1 MKNFTLQLA
10 ILSAAFLLA
19 ALISARLGAPVIVM
33 VAALFVSVVSGT
45 TSMTKS
51 VQ

>member
-1 MKNFTLQLA
+1 MKKFTLELA
-10 ILSAAFLLA
+10 LLSAAFLLA

-33 VAALFVSVVSGT
+33 VIGLFVSALSGT

-51 VQ
+51 V

>member
-1 MKNFTLQLA
+1 MKNFTFELA
-10 ILSAAFLLA
+10 ILSAACLLA

-33 VAALFVSVVSGT
+33 VAALFASCFFGT

-51 VQ
+51 TR